1 MIRLVLLAVMIAVGL
16 VGVGEAQIAEGER
29 IVEIWTCTV
38 NEGSTRDDVGRLSTR
53 WNAFVQA
60 AGATDVQ
67 SFILS
72 HLIGTV
78 RGHEMASDVTTSFL
92 FLDSFPDA
100 ASWAAAK
107 RAEATPAG
115 QELVAAFTQANTCT
129 ANTLYRG
136 RQHN

>member
-1 MIRLVLLAVMIAVGL
+1 MKTVLLTVAIAM
-16 VGVGEAQIAEGER
+16 GVAAIGEAQIAEGER
-29 IVEIWTCTV
+29 IIEIWTCTV
-38 NEGSTRDDVGRLSTR
+38 NEGSTIDDVGRLSAR
-53 WNAFVQA
+53 WNTFVQA

-78 RGHEMASDVTTSFL
+78 RGHEMASDVTASFL
-92 FLDSFPDA
+92 FLDSFPDTA
-100 ASWAAAK
+100 NWAAAK
-107 RAEATPAG
+107 RAEATPEG

-136 RQHN
+136 RQYN